1 MKKQTECSSVLTTVR
16 ALLNQLG
23 MGAWF
28 SRPPKPRSGAKNV
41 TRWINRDIE
50 GLHQKLDLLL
60 NNLKILVRKG
70 EIQMHTLDEVLA
82 MVAEQTTVVASTKT
96 LLEQLKAMLEA
107 AGSDPAKVNA
117 VFDAIVA
124 NTDTLKAAI
133 VENTPQ

>member
-1 MKKQTECSSVLTTVR
+1 
-16 ALLNQLG
+16 
-23 MGAWF
+23 
-28 SRPPKPRSGAKNV
+28 
-41 TRWINRDIE
+41 
-50 GLHQKLDLLL
+50 
-60 NNLKILVRKG
+60 
-70 EIQMHTLDEVLA
+70 MHTLDEVLA